1 MPTEP
6 EPITLFEV
14 AKRAVQIC
22 DPDDSDA
29 VLGDFLAQFEDSDE
43 PITAIGNVDER
54 IALASEGVD
63 FDVED
68 PAVQVAGAVILYL
81 AHRRDQLDDEPED
94 VLRLAARAEYKGEPP
109 EPIRDWLSDRGVAV

>member
-6 EPITLFEV
+6 QPLTLFDV

-22 DPDDSDA
+22 DPDDRDG
-29 VLGDFLAQFEDSDE
+29 VLGDFLAQFEDADE
-43 PITAIGNVDER
+43 PIAAIANVDER
-54 IALASEGVD
+54 VAFASEGVD

-68 PAVQVAGAVILYL
+68 PAVQMAGAVIVYL
-81 AHRRDQLDDEPED
+81 AYRRDEFDDTDVD

-109 EPIRDWLSDRGVAV
+109 EPIRDWLTDRGVTV

>member
-6 EPITLFEV
+6 EPVTLFDV

-22 DPDDSDA
+22 DPDDRDG
-29 VLGDFLAQFEDSDE
+29 VLGDFLAQFEDADE
-43 PITAIGNVDER
+43 PIAGLNVEER
-54 IALASEGVD
+54 VAFAAEGVD

-68 PAVQVAGAVILYL
+68 PAVQMAGAVMVYL
-81 AHRRDQLDDEPED
+81 AHRRDEVDDDPES

-109 EPIRDWLSDRGVAV
+109 EPIRDWLSDRGVTV